1 MVLQRKLFALGDI
14 VEMKKPHPC
23 GTNAWKVIRMGM
35 DIRIKCTGCGHSVL
49 LPRSQFEKKMK
60 KVLIQAADQEG
71 NE

>member
-1 MVLQRKLFALGDI
+1 MVLQRKEFALGDI

-60 KVLIQAADQEG
+60 KVLIHAAESK
-71 NE
+71 E